1 MKLLRY
7 WIMPVLFC
15 CTLQAAAQ
23 DKKQKEK
30 DFDENEW
37 RVIDST
43 GEDSVEEG
51 SIEDAY
57 AADTLV
63 TEETDTAY
71 AAEDETYG
79 TYSLEEKLR
88 RGITPYSRW
97 DRQPEGD
104 WDESAQVRLVIR
116 PVKKADMEEL
126 RKMEALN
133 YEKDENPAVSKK
145 KSGWLYNLGA
155 WVRRNGEAILW
166 AFYIS
171 LGVLLLGALLLFI
184 KRNDIAFRW
193 SSGGGKNY
201 KGPELALDEGPQ
213 NYDALARTA
222 VAEGRLRDAVRF
234 RYLHTLQLLEARQ
247 LIAPG
252 KDKTNMDFLR
262 ELSRTAFHKPF
273 AALTLHYEY
282 VWYGKLP
289 LSNGQFSQLDDQFA
303 AFSQSIKQ
311 LS

>member
-1 MKLLRY
+1 MKPVRY

-15 CTLQAAAQ
+15 CALQATAQ
-23 DKKQKEK
+23 DNKQKEK

-43 GEDSVEEG
+43 GEDSVAEG
-51 SIEDAY
+51 DIDDAY
-57 AADTLV
+57 ADTLV

-71 AAEDETYG
+71 AEAEAYDNST
-79 TYSLEEKLR
+79 LEQKIWN
-88 RGITPYSRW
+88 GVTPYSRW
-97 DRQPEGD
+97 DRQPVGD

-126 RKMEALN
+126 RKMKALN
-133 YEKDENPAVSKK
+133 YEKDENPGIEEKK
-145 KSGWLYNLGA
+145 GGWLYELGA
-155 WVRRNGEAILW
+155 WVRRNDDAVIW

-171 LGVLLLGALLLFI
+171 LGVLLLGVLVLFI
-184 KRNDIAFRW
+184 KKNDIAFRW

-201 KGPELALDEGPQ
+201 NGPESAMDEGPQ
-213 NYDALARTA
+213 NYDGLARTA
-222 VAEGRLRDAVRF
+222 IAEGRLRDAVRF

-289 LSNGQFSQLDDQFA
+289 LSNGQFTQLDDQFA